1 MKELEIMKSTK
12 DNRLGRNKYS
22 LFNKK
27 NHRCNNRKATYEEL
41 KNALDNWQ
49 NNETVKFE
57 CPIPFLDD
65 DPEIILKRCLLKTET
80 LDDKVLIVSTGED
93 WKNTYEK
100 EKVCMWN
107 KVVFY
112 NKSDKQFYLR
122 SYTTI
127 SERKDGAI
135 LKSAIEKDWYVDLS
149 TIRAPSEFWQYL
161 KENLENL
168 ENPENPKRDFWK
180 GLESINDRKE
190 IINILKNNLTDE
202 EKIFLCECI

>member
-1 MKELEIMKSTK
+1 MKELEIMKSAK
-12 DNRLGRNKYS
+12 DNHLGRNKYS

-41 KNALDNWQ
+41 INALDNWQ

-57 CPIPFLDD
+57 CPIPFLND
-65 DPEIILKRCLLKTET
+65 DPEIILKRCLLKTEI
-80 LDDKVLIVSTGED
+80 LDDKVLIVSMGED
-93 WKNTYEK
+93 WKNTYQK

-127 SERKDGAI
+127 SERKDGTI

-161 KENLENL
+161 KENLEN
-168 ENPENPKRDFWK
+168 PENPKRDFWK
-180 GLESINDRKE
+180 GLESINDRKD

>member
-1 MKELEIMKSTK
+1 MKELEIMKSAK
-12 DNRLGRNKYS
+12 DNHLGRNKYS

-57 CPIPFLDD
+57 CPIPFLNG
-65 DPEIILKRCLLKTET
+65 DPEIILKRCLLETET
-80 LDDKVLIVSTGED
+80 LADKVLIVSMGED

-161 KENLENL
+161 KENLENP
-168 ENPENPKRDFWK
+168 ENPERDFWK